1 MPKYYCE
8 CCKYTTVQKA
18 NYERHL
24 QTKKHKLASER
35 IQMSSK
41 TNEMSHKTNKCHP
54 SLKKHI
60 CKYCTKEFK
69 YRQGLSKHIKY
80 HCKKSKDDD
89 LLELVMLLNEQNA
102 TLQKKIDKLTQK
114 LQIKS
119 LCQDQD
125 QDTQHSTQHTHQNHT
140 NSHNHNSVSYS
151 NNNNTYHIHIL
162 NYDKTDYSHLTERDY
177 VKCISDCNHC
187 VKTLIEKVH
196 FNDKKPENKNIHIS
210 NIKNGYAMVYKDDK
224 WQLVKR
230 KEQID
235 DLYEYNEVVLE
246 TWYKENKEKMPELMK
261 SFERYL
267 KNKDNDEDD
276 VMLNNIKEQIL
287 LLLYNNRLIEN

>member
-1 MPKYYCE
+1 MPYYCCE
-8 CCKYTTVQKA
+8 RCRFSTHKKT
-18 NYERHL
+18 NYDRHL
-24 QTKKHKLASER
+24 QTKKHKSS
-35 IQMSSK
+35 IQE
-41 TNEMSHKTNKCHP
+41 NEMSLKTNKCHS
-54 SLKKHI
+54 SLKRHI

-69 YRQGLSKHIKY
+69 FKQGLSKHIKY
-80 HCKKSKDDD
+80 HCKKSEDED

-102 TLQKKIDKLTQK
+102 NLQKKIDKLTQK

-125 QDTQHSTQHTHQNHT
+125 RQEQHSEPTQSTQHTHQNHT
-140 NSHNHNSVSYS
+140 NSHNHNSVSHS
-151 NNNNTYHIHIL
+151 NNNNTYHIQIL

-177 VKCISDCNHC
+177 VKCIHDCNHC

-210 NIKNGYAMVYKDDK
+210 NIKNGYAMVYKDNK

-246 TWYKENKEKMPELMK
+246 TWYKENKEKMPELVK

-276 VMLNNIKEQIL
+276 AMLNNIKEQIL
-287 LLLYNNRLIEN
+287 LMLYNNRLIEN